1 MDFDLICEIFF
12 TGEALS
18 KNNENQTTRNKMK
31 QLKTIMEER
40 KEKRKAKRFS
50 PYEKQFSCLDLI
62 SSANMDSS
70 QPWPAASKTD
80 AASIHPTKSNES
92 IEPDPSPSIHSE
104 PVIA

>member
-1 MDFDLICEIFF
+1 
-12 TGEALS
+12 
-18 KNNENQTTRNKMK
+18 MK

-50 PYEKQFSCLDLI
+50 PYEKQFPCLDLI
-62 SSANMDSS
+62 SSTNVDKS
-70 QPWPAASKTD
+70 QPWPATSKSD
-80 AASIHPTKSNES
+80 AATASIHPTKSNES